1 MSPDL
6 QRLID
11 LQRLESTIADAK
23 ARIATHPQ
31 RLAEADAQ
39 LAAANLL
46 LESAK
51 NRLKDNQEARRTLDK
66 DIALYQGRL
75 SKFRDQQ
82 SAVKTNKEYQALG
95 HEIETAQHDLGAVE
109 LKVIERMVEA
119 DGIAADVK
127 QAESVFAA
135 RRKEIEAQKKQMG
148 DELAVV
154 EAALKT
160 ATDERAALL
169 KAIDQRLVSTFEQ
182 VARVRKGI
190 AVTTA
195 TRDGLCSVCHV
206 RLRPQVFQQI
216 RQNDSIVQC
225 DSCQRILYYVPPPP
239 PAEGAIFRLPN
250 PRCSGPRPAV
260 PRPPTSMAARAE
272 IRVLR
277 ATASASSAKTARLSN

>member
-11 LQRLESTIADAK
+11 LQRLESALADAR
-23 ARIATHPQ
+23 ARIAAHPQ

-39 LAAANLL
+39 LASANDV

-95 HEIETAQHDLGAVE
+95 HEIETAQKDLGGVE
-109 LKVIERMVEA
+109 EKVIERMVEA
-119 DGIAADVK
+119 DTIAADVK
-127 QAESVFAA
+127 QAEALFAV
-135 RRKEIEAQKKQMG
+135 RKKEIDAQKKQLG
-148 DELAVV
+148 DELASV
-154 EAALKT
+154 ETTLKS
-160 ATDERAALL
+160 ATEERAALL
-169 KAIDQRLVSTFEQ
+169 KQIDPRLISTFEQ

-190 AVTTA
+190 AVTAA

-206 RLRPQVFQQI
+206 RLRPQVFQLV
-216 RQNDSIVQC
+216 RQNDTIIQC

-239 PAEGAIFRLPN
+239 PAEGAVVR
-250 PRCSGPRPAV
+250 
-260 PRPPTSMAARAE
+260 
-272 IRVLR
+272 
-277 ATASASSAKTARLSN
+277 

>member
-31 RLAEADAQ
+31 RLADADAQ
-39 LAAANLL
+39 LAAASLL

-51 NRLKDNQEARRTLDK
+51 NRLKDNQDARRALDK

-95 HEIETAQHDLGAVE
+95 HEIETAQKDLGAVE
-109 LKVIERMVEA
+109 EKVIERMVEA
-119 DGIAADVK
+119 DAIAADVK

-135 RRKEIEAQKKQMG
+135 RRTEIEAQKKQMG
-148 DELAVV
+148 DELTAV
-154 EAALKT
+154 EASLKT
-160 ATDERAALL
+160 ATEERAALL
-169 KAIDQRLVSTFEQ
+169 GKIDQRLISTFEQ

-206 RLRPQVFQQI
+206 RLRPQVFQLI
-216 RQNDSIVQC
+216 RQNDTIVQC

-239 PAEGAIFRLPN
+239 PIEQAIVRT
-250 PRCSGPRPAV
+250 GPA
-260 PRPPTSMAARAE
+260 
-272 IRVLR
+272 
-277 ATASASSAKTARLSN
+277 